1 MGNFTPE
8 TTGMLSLLDGE
19 NANGTWVLNVSDN
32 AGIDT
37 GAMRRFS
44 LIFNS
49 GNAPEELIPA
59 PGDVRQTDMPDPPTN
74 WDKSEEARPQPKT
87 DKPIEEK
94 KPGVFEMLSN
104 FIFGPAPEPVRVER
118 GWSASSLP
126 TVPTD
131 FVSFTGKARHR
142 PAG

>member
-1 MGNFTPE
+1 
-8 TTGMLSLLDGE
+8 
-19 NANGTWVLNVSDN
+19 
-32 AGIDT
+32 
-37 GAMRRFS
+37 MRRFS

-104 FIFGPAPEPVRVER
+104 LIFGPAPEPVRAAES
-118 GWSASSLP
+118 GWSASRLSPPMPDL
-126 TVPTD
+126 
-131 FVSFTGKARHR
+131 TGSTRKARHR